1 MMREVEIKA
10 PTVAQAIEQAL
21 QRLNASRAEVEVD
34 VLKEDNP
41 EIDEQAVVRV
51 CLKEGSGSSKF
62 ETATEEIKAIDV
74 ACSVIREFLEKLGL
88 LYDEQTGE
96 EAIICQENGLPGG
109 VILNVSGE
117 DLGLLIG
124 RRGQTLTSLQYLVRL
139 IVQQHTGSYVP
150 IIIDVNGYRQRRLDA
165 LKSLA
170 LKVARR
176 VKERKMAQSLDAM
189 PAFDRRVIHL
199 TLADNPDVTTQSV
212 GTGEDRKV
220 VILLREKG
228 I

>member
-21 QRLNASRAEVEVD
+21 QRLNANRAEVEVD

-51 CLKEGSGSSKF
+51 CMKEGSGSSIL
-62 ETATEEIKAIDV
+62 EAATEEIKAIEV
-74 ACSVIREFLEKLGL
+74 ACSVIHEFLEKLGL

-96 EAIICQENGLPGG
+96 EALICQENGLPGG
-109 VILNVSGE
+109 IILNVSGE

-139 IVQQHTGSYVP
+139 IVQQRTGNYVP

-170 LKVARR
+170 HKVARR

-199 TLADNPDVTTQSV
+199 TLANNPDVTTQSV
-212 GTGEDRKV
+212 GTGEGRKV